1 MTAHVSSLDVPLPWL
16 RKDIEQRLFFR
27 GGRYTR
33 VNSLLTFI
41 LALFASCIFYAALL
55 PFKESAFA
63 QMFLPRASVSGQ
75 AQSPLAPLIPFAI
88 VFFSSWCLAILFIKS
103 RKLKFQ
109 RRALAYDVVP
119 NDVDFVLSA
128 GNVDTVIDRIYEI
141 VDEPRHFVLFN
152 RISVALAN
160 LRNLGRVADVDEI
173 LKSQGENDESGLE
186 TSYSL
191 LSGFI
196 WAIPVLGF
204 IGTVL
209 GLSSAIGG
217 FGGVLESSDNIET
230 IKSGLKS
237 VTGGLSDA
245 FVTTLQALV
254 AALFIQILLTF
265 LKKSEQEFLDECGE
279 YCVSQ
284 IVNRLRIMPF
294 ERME

>member
-1 MTAHVSSLDVPLPWL
+1 MTHPSHIDVPLPWT
-16 RKDIEQRLFFR
+16 RKDIEQRLFFK

-41 LALFASCIFYAALL
+41 LALLASCTFYAALF
-55 PFKESAFA
+55 PIKQTAFA
-63 QMFLPRASVSGQ
+63 EMFLPRASVSGQ
-75 AQSPLAPLIPFAI
+75 SQSPLAPLIPFSI
-88 VFFSSWCLAILFIKS
+88 VFFSAWCFAILFVKS

-109 RRALAYDVVP
+109 RRALTYDVIP
-119 NDVDFVLSA
+119 EDVDFVLSA

-160 LRNLGRVADVDEI
+160 LRNLGRVGDVDEI
-173 LKSQGENDESGLE
+173 LKSQAENDESGLE

-217 FGGVLESSDNIET
+217 FGSVLESSDNIET
-230 IKSGLKS
+230 IKSGLTS

-279 YCVSQ
+279 YCTTQ